1 MGIMTQ
7 FSYHGGDSCQLY
19 AATIDHRPHPAAND
33 AVVVL
38 LHGGGP
44 DHRSLIPLA
53 ERLANRNM
61 VVLPDIRGYGRSVCT
76 DPSSHTWARYAN
88 DVVALLDQL
97 GLEKAIV
104 GGAGIGTTISLRT
117 ALAYPDR
124 VQALVLISVE
134 DIEDD
139 EAKAAEI
146 QFMDDFAARVRDEG
160 IEAAWAPIL
169 PQLAPVIKSMVR
181 DAIPRSTPASIA
193 AAANI
198 GHDRSFRSLDE
209 LAAVNVPTLLIP
221 GMDHRHPLALAEAL
235 AQTLPDTHLASVA
248 LSTDIRTAEDFG
260 MSFAPVIQE
269 FLVTICAV
277 TCGYHSQ

>member
-1 MGIMTQ
+1 MKQ
-7 FSYHGGDSCQLY
+7 FSYHGGDGCRLY
-19 AATIDHRPHPAAND
+19 ATTLDHRPDTAAND
-33 AVVVL
+33 PVVVL

-53 ERLANRNM
+53 ERLADRNK

-76 DPSSHTWARYAN
+76 DPSSHTWARYAD
-88 DVVALLDQL
+88 DVVALLDHL

-124 VQALVLISVE
+124 VEALVLISVE

-139 EAKAAEI
+139 DAKAAEI
-146 QFMDDFAARVRDEG
+146 QFMEDFAARVRNEG

-169 PQLAPVIKSMVR
+169 PQLAPVIESMVR

-198 GHDRSFRSLDE
+198 GHDRSFRSIDE
-209 LAAVNVPTLLIP
+209 LAAVSVPTLLIP

-235 AQTLPDTHLASVA
+235 ARTLPNAHLAPIA

-269 FLVTICAV
+269 FLVTHF
-277 TCGYHSQ
+277 TQ